1 MRRDLYDGAVRTLG
15 WLLLVYAALG
25 LMLLV
30 AAVAVGLPMV
40 GRVQRI
46 ADSANGSIQAAALSA
61 QAATDALAGFDDSL
75 AQAQQSASNAATLSR
90 DAARTL
96 DSLAAGMNV
105 SILGTQP
112 LIGLADEFADS
123 ADQLTQLGASL
134 DQIGQ
139 AMVTSQGD
147 LDRVAVELQLLTDQL
162 AELAGASEAELAG
175 ANPPLSWLFVGFL
188 AWQAVQVVAA
198 GLAGMLLLRNASTA
212 PGTA

>member
-1 MRRDLYDGAVRTLG
+1 VRTLG
-15 WLLLVYAALG
+15 WLLVVYAAFG

-30 AAVAVGLPMV
+30 AAMAMGLPMV
-40 GRVQRI
+40 DRVQRI

-90 DAARTL
+90 DAAGTL
-96 DSLAAGMNV
+96 DGLAAAMNV

-112 LIGLADEFADS
+112 LIGLADDFAAS
-123 ADQLTQLGASL
+123 ADQLTQLGGSL

-139 AMVTSQGD
+139 AMATSQGD

-162 AELAGASEAELAG
+162 TELAGATEDELAG

-188 AWQAVQVVAA
+188 AWQGVQVVAA
-198 GLAGMLLLRNASTA
+198 GLAGLLILRRRWTTVVVTEPVDA
-212 PGTA
+212 